1 MMKQLYALICD
12 GMSKVKEF
20 EKKEY
25 RQRIE

>member
-1 MMKQLYALICD
+1 MMTQFYALICD
-12 GMSKVKEF
+12 EINKVKEF